1 MKQDNIISRLIRPAT
16 LIWFSI
22 LFTSILLLDGNYEK
36 FTVKESYIS
45 LLETVL
51 VVIFTS
57 YFLGKSGEHI
67 SRINNDNKENKKEDK
82 NV

>member
-1 MKQDNIISRLIRPAT
+1 MKPDNIISRLIRPGIM
-16 LIWFSI
+16 IWFS
-22 LFTSILLLDGNYEK
+22 LWFTIIMILDGNYEK
-36 FTVKESYIS
+36 FTVKDAYIG

-67 SRINNDNKENKKEDK
+67 TRINNKDIENDK
-82 NV
+82 